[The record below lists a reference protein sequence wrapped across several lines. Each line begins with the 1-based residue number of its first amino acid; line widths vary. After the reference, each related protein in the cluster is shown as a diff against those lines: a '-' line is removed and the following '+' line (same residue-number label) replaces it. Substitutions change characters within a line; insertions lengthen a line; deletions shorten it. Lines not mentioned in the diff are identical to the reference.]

1 MSNMEVT
8 QVFLKSRPGLDNA
21 PSESNFGVR
30 NGTIKLDHDSE
41 KSWVLV
47 KTLYLSVDP
56 ALR

>member
-1 MSNMEVT
+1 MEVT